1 MKNSFKKHLRS
12 FILVKNSPRHSAG
25 DLGDDRLPPLLD
37 SKMYQMYQTGTSNN
51 PVFMRS
57 GGFQRKFKSPF
68 RYSYRAPEMLIN
80 TAFPGFFFIFE

>member
-57 GGFQRKFKSPF
+57 GGFQRKFKDRVDKPVF
-68 RYSYRAPEMLIN
+68 TKRWKDIYN
-80 TAFPGFFFIFE
+80 Q